1 MKLYKVCTVILVASL
16 LAGCLENRVPK
27 CNAKE
32 VTDLLNKIE
41 GKQLSQLPLSIQWK
55 FEKITPP
62 YNMKELKFNAIK
74 NYRICEYYRDIS
86 FSNGEEVKGS
96 RGLYGYFRVA
106 LLDEDYIDEYE

>member
-1 MKLYKVCTVILVASL
+1 MKLYKVCTVILVAYL

-27 CNAKE
+27 CNTKG

-55 FEKITPP
+55 FKKITPP

-96 RGLYGYFRVA
+96 EGYIR
-106 LLDEDYIDEYE
+106 YIAINMSKMAIFM